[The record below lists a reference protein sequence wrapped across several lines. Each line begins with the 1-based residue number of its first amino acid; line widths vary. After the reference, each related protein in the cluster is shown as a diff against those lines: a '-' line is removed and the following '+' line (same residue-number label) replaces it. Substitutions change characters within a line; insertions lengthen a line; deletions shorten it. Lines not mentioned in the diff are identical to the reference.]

1 MFILLCFYYIS
12 HCAIGFPV
20 ITVFCLLHFPK
31 ILKFSL
37 CDVTEGL
44 LY

>member
-1 MFILLCFYYIS
+1 MFLLYFRLCK
-12 HCAIGFPV
+12 IGFPV
-20 ITVFCLLHFPK
+20 FTVFCLLHFTK